1 MFLFILDSGT
11 SVCYYIYKYLRR
23 RKMEDFDVE
32 KYREEGDK
40 MADQIMKKYFDKKQK
55 QEKEKAKEDD
65 SLQR

>member
-1 MFLFILDSGT
+1 
-11 SVCYYIYKYLRR
+11 
-23 RKMEDFDVE
+23 MEDFDVE

-65 SLQR
+65 SLQRQ